1 MNNLRSAADEI
12 GEKTDG
18 RVSFKFY
25 GGGVMGDDNVVLRK
39 IRARQL
45 HGGIVQTGPL
55 SNQVPVV
62 SLYNLPMKFQ
72 SFEEIKAVRSKYDET
87 LITAL
92 RDRGFETLGIPG
104 LGFAYALSTKEAQSL
119 KKARNLKIWVPKGD
133 RLSARILNSFGINA
147 VPLSPVDVLTGL
159 QTGLIDTI
167 AAPPVS
173 VVALQWHTQVSYL
186 VDIPFMYIYSL
197 FIVDSRRFNQLSQ
210 EDQEVVRDVFKA
222 AVALSEAQ
230 NIKDHQ
236 ETWEVLVSRGIEIL
250 TPNAAERKDWQ
261 LVASA
266 GRQSWVDNGIVPED
280 VYEGMTNI
288 LDEVRAN

>member
-1 MNNLRSAADEI
+1 
-12 GEKTDG
+12 
-18 RVSFKFY
+18 
-25 GGGVMGDDNVVLRK
+25 
-39 IRARQL
+39 
-45 HGGIVQTGPL
+45 
-55 SNQVPVV
+55 
-62 SLYNLPMKFQ
+62 
-72 SFEEIKAVRSKYDET
+72 
-87 LITAL
+87 
-92 RDRGFETLGIPG
+92 
-104 LGFAYALSTKEAQSL
+104 
-119 KKARNLKIWVPKGD
+119 
-133 RLSARILNSFGINA
+133 
-147 VPLSPVDVLTGL
+147 
-159 QTGLIDTI
+159 
-167 AAPPVS
+167 
-173 VVALQWHTQVSYL
+173 
-186 VDIPFMYIYSL
+186 
-197 FIVDSRRFNQLSQ
+197 DSRRFNQLSQ